1 MNIKKLSA
9 DTIRNTIKTTSV
21 DIENWG
27 VVETSEKVLAKVKL
41 SYSVD
46 SDTSIHFLKDAF
58 SSQVKEQIVQMVDNE
73 ELTEDEAS
81 DFIKTLVFECL
92 SAIANGQD
100 FEKFGVVVEGIAKQ
114 KQA

>member
-1 MNIKKLSA
+1 MNIKKISA
-9 DTIRNTIKTTSV
+9 DAIRKTIKTSGV
-21 DIENWG
+21 DLENWG
-27 VVETSEKVLAKVKL
+27 IVEKSEQVLDKVKL
-41 SYSVD
+41 TYSVA

-58 SSQVKEQIVQMVDNE
+58 TSQVKEQVVELVDNGD
-73 ELTEDEAS
+73 LTEDEAS

-100 FEKFGVVVEGIAKQ
+100 FEKFGVVVEGVAKQ

>member
-1 MNIKKLSA
+1 MNIKKISA
-9 DTIRNTIKTTSV
+9 DTIRKTIKTTSV

-27 VVETSEKVLAKVKL
+27 VVENSEKVLEKVKL

-58 SSQVKEQIVQMVDNE
+58 ASQVKEQVVQLVEND
-73 ELTEDEAS
+73 ELSEDEAS

-92 SAIANGQD
+92 SAIANGED
-100 FEKFGVVVEGIAKQ
+100 FEKFGVVVEGIR
-114 KQA
+114 KQAQA

>member
-9 DTIRNTIKTTSV
+9 DTIRKTISGSSV
-21 DIENWG
+21 DLENWG
-27 VVETSEKVLAKVKL
+27 IVETSEKVLDKIKL
-41 SYSVD
+41 TFAVP

-58 SSQVKEQIVQMVDNE
+58 ASQVKEQIVQMVDNGD
-73 ELTEDEAS
+73 LTEDEAS
-81 DFIKTLVFECL
+81 DFVKTLVFECL
-92 SAIANGQD
+92 QAISTGAD